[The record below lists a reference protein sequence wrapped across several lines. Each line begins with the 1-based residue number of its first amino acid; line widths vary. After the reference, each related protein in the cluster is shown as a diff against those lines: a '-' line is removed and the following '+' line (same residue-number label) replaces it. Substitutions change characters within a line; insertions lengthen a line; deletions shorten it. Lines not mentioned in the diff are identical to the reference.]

1 MRRKAFIDFLKSSK
15 TRAIASL
22 LFKKSSDFD
31 VDEMSD
37 YDVFSILCRNMPLLA
52 GHSVRHEFLSVVGN
66 ALDEELDIVRLF
78 DEDYQKVIW
87 QRIFDYESILNL
99 SEYNI
104 NSRHLLNFDGE
115 HKMAI
120 VLNDSLD
127 LSFENT
133 FLLLDN
139 LLSYIRLNAIGR
151 IVVDMRNIRH
161 CRPNDFSAER
171 CYDELKVG
179 DGKIDAS
186 ALILWLSCRLLMQE
200 KLQLFMIAEKASDI
214 EYVLELL
221 SVIKLSPDIIACMSV
236 DSCDFDNIFELL
248 INYRKKNISLE
259 LFEPKEMNLNMLE
272 EYLNNIISVVPLAL
286 IDFSKDYF
294 EKSVLR
300 CAMKNILEDKLGCV
314 ESRAFF
320 NELYTE

>member
-1 MRRKAFIDFLKSSK
+1 MRRKTFIDFLKSSK

-31 VDEMSD
+31 VDKMSD
-37 YDVFSILCRNMPLLA
+37 YDVFSVFCRNMPLLA
-52 GHSVRHEFLSVVGN
+52 GHSIRHEFLSVVGN

-161 CRPNDFSAER
+161 CRPNDFS
-171 CYDELKVG
+171 
-179 DGKIDAS
+179 I
-186 ALILWLSCRLLMQE
+186 
-200 KLQLFMIAEKASDI
+200 SD
-214 EYVLELL
+214 
-221 SVIKLSPDIIACMSV
+221 
-236 DSCDFDNIFELL
+236 F
-248 INYRKKNISLE
+248 
-259 LFEPKEMNLNMLE
+259 
-272 EYLNNIISVVPLAL
+272 
-286 IDFSKDYF
+286 
-294 EKSVLR
+294 
-300 CAMKNILEDKLGCV
+300 
-314 ESRAFF
+314 
-320 NELYTE
+320 